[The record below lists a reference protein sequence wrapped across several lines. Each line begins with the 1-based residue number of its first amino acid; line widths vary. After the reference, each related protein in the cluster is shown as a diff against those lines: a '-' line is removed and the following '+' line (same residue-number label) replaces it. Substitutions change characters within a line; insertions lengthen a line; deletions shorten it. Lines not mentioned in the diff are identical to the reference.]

1 MTTKIS
7 MIDLIFNSKSRNL
20 YYRPKEVQEWIK
32 NLNTEE
38 KKQTLNSICAILTT
52 DYHFMYTTPSVLR

>member
-1 MTTKIS
+1 MMTKIS

-32 NLNTEE
+32 NLSTEE
-38 KKQTLNSICAILTT
+38 TNSKFDLC
-52 DYHFMYTTPSVLR
+52 YPYN

>member
-1 MTTKIS
+1 MMTKVS
-7 MIDLIFNSKSRNL
+7 MINLIFNSKSRNL

-38 KKQTLNSICAILTT
+38 KKQILNSICAILTI
-52 DYHFMYTTPSVLR
+52 DYHFIYTTSSVLH

>member
-1 MTTKIS
+1 MMTKIS
-7 MIDLIFNSKSRNL
+7 MIDLIFNSTSRNL

-38 KKQTLNSICAILTT
+38 TNLNSICAILTT